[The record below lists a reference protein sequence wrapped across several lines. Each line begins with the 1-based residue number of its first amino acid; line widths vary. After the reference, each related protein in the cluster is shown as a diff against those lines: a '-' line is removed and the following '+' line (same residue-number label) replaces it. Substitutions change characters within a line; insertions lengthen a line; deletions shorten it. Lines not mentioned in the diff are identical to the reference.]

1 MNSFTASAH
10 GHLIGLWEFAIV
22 LKLKNKKKFQ
32 QGNAVATNEN
42 VRTLRMCLY
51 YSYWAFSF
59 FHFSTT
65 TLLQL
70 GVCDL

>member
-1 MNSFTASAH
+1 MAA
-10 GHLIGLWEFAIV
+10 
-22 LKLKNKKKFQ
+22 
-32 QGNAVATNEN
+32 NEN

-51 YSYWAFSF
+51 YSYLAFSF